1 MLKTRHLRAA
11 LALGALAALTL
22 RPLAGQ
28 EAAEICKAVSKL
40 AVGQW
45 ASYDANCPR
54 CGDAKLRLAV
64 VGSEPRGD
72 STLYWLEIN
81 GNDMGPQGQG
91 GIIQLL
97 VAGFGTG
104 SAGVRGVVMKTGD
117 QPAMR
122 LPDPVVGMMGQRVAE
137 RSPGFELSRRC
148 LNARAVGWETVTVSA
163 GAIRALHVKDADGGE
178 AWLSRDIP
186 FGFVKAVGTDGT
198 EILLTGHGTD
208 AKSSITEKPQEM
220 PLTGKLLQKP

>member
-104 SAGVRGVVMKTGD
+104 STGVRGVVMKTGD

-122 LPDPVVGMMGQRVAE
+122 LPDPVV
-137 RSPGFELSRRC
+137 ELSRRC

-186 FGFVKAVGTDGT
+186 FGFVTAVGTDGT
-198 EILLTGHGTD
+198 EILLTGHGTE
-208 AKSSITEKPQEM
+208 AKSSSTEKPQEM